1 MLRVDSLGSGAYS
14 VQKGSV
20 LGVRSLQEED
30 VEPQA
35 MQQQIRGLALI
46 AAVVLLVVSVRY
58 FLRWI

>member
-14 VQKGSV
+14 VQQGSV
-20 LGVRSLQEED
+20 LGARSLQEED

>member
-20 LGVRSLQEED
+20 LGARSLQEED

>member
-20 LGVRSLQEED
+20 LGARSLQEED

-46 AAVVLLVVSVRY
+46 AAVVLMVVSVRY

>member
-1 MLRVDSLGSGAYS
+1 
-14 VQKGSV
+14 
-20 LGVRSLQEED
+20 
-30 VEPQA
+30 